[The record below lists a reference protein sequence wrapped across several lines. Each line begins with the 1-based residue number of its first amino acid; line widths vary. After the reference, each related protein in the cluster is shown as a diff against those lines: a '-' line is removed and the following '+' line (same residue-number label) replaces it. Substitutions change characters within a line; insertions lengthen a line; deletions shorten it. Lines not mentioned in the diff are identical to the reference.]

1 MNENTQNFALDRR
14 SFVLAAGASAISVA
28 GSPLKMAFAGGNK
41 DLLWAGLNFMRACPV
56 GPKGVECSRLDETF
70 PNIIPIL
77 NDQKKAQKLYN
88 TLPGKWGAPVGVQ
101 KGYRLIWPTMEN
113 TEVGE
118 TDLGVFIGITSDR
131 DIANKYYPKYDTTVL
146 VYELQTYLFVFDV
159 ENFEIIQSHPMR
171 IWSYDIEK
179 GEKKGESK
187 ALSLQSKMWRSL
199 GGTKAPSG
207 TGKYLPELIQNRLKK
222 VDFSNMERVN
232 LRVTD
237 VSAKAFSQ
245 KWVKKQG
252 KEVSD
257 FQAILGNS
265 LTNAVSENMGIG
277 IQPYSS
283 ARALAQLTNTFAAV
297 SEKSALLHAK
307 LLNTAPI
314 ELDLRIVSRGMR
326 VTEKKVEGYE
336 KVFDRRTLI
345 SVFLEA
351 GRWKRT
357 YGDEQRLIVESE
369 ELETLVFRQK
379 LNAIAIERTTGT
391 WSNDWFWVL
400 DLHQR
405 LFDWFFAELFKGNNY
420 SGMARGKQE
429 AHKSRK
435 FLTRVVAKEFGAFEK
450 EAKAL
455 RAVLLKKTAQG

>member
-1 MNENTQNFALDRR
+1 
-14 SFVLAAGASAISVA
+14 
-28 GSPLKMAFAGGNK
+28 
-41 DLLWAGLNFMRACPV
+41 
-56 GPKGVECSRLDETF
+56 
-70 PNIIPIL
+70 
-77 NDQKKAQKLYN
+77 
-88 TLPGKWGAPVGVQ
+88 
-101 KGYRLIWPTMEN
+101 
-113 TEVGE
+113 
-118 TDLGVFIGITSDR
+118 
-131 DIANKYYPKYDTTVL
+131 
-146 VYELQTYLFVFDV
+146 
-159 ENFEIIQSHPMR
+159 
-171 IWSYDIEK
+171 
-179 GEKKGESK
+179 
-187 ALSLQSKMWRSL
+187 
-199 GGTKAPSG
+199 
-207 TGKYLPELIQNRLKK
+207 
-222 VDFSNMERVN
+222 
-232 LRVTD
+232 
-237 VSAKAFSQ
+237 
-245 KWVKKQG
+245 VKKQG